1 MINISDL
8 IKNDKILSQ
17 LDYETAYRVVIRL
30 IELGYMYRD

>member
-1 MINISDL
+1 MINISEL

-30 IELGYMYRD
+30 IELGYIPR